1 LARAVVRNA
10 ADKTSA
16 ALMRYTI
23 TNMEGGT
30 ANGHTLLEMMA
41 VVAIV
46 AIMASMGAPLLQQQ
60 LAQREVETVARR
72 FIQHA
77 QFARQVALFGDGL
90 AVQMV
95 PLEQQW
101 SRGWRV
107 IQTEVH
113 PHATRSM
120 QQVLLSQ
127 GDIAPVE
134 IDERS
139 SGFAGPNGQHKRIG
153 FDAFGAAKSQS
164 GGFVANRVVFR
175 HQSAGGIERH
185 AILSSGGRW
194 RLCDPAQDR
203 RACR

>member
-1 LARAVVRNA
+1 
-10 ADKTSA
+10 
-16 ALMRYTI
+16 MRYTI
-23 TNMEGGT
+23 KPTKDES

-60 LAQREVETVARR
+60 LAQREVENLARR

-77 QFARQVALFGDGL
+77 QFARQAALFGDGL
-90 AVQMV
+90 VVQIV
-95 PLEQQW
+95 PVEHQW

-107 IQTEVH
+107 VQNETQSH
-113 PHATRSM
+113 TATSM

-139 SGFAGPNGQHKRIG
+139 SGFGGPNGQHKRIG
-153 FDAFGAAKSQS
+153 FDVFGSAKSQS
-164 GGFVANRVVFR
+164 GGFVANRMVFR
-175 HQSAGGIERH
+175 HQSARGIERH

>member
-1 LARAVVRNA
+1 
-10 ADKTSA
+10 
-16 ALMRYTI
+16 MRYTI

-60 LAQREVETVARR
+60 LAQREVENVARR

-77 QFARQVALFGDGL
+77 QFARQVALFSEGL

-107 IQTEVH
+107 IQMEVH
-113 PHATRSM
+113 SHPTRSM

-127 GDIAPVE
+127 GDITPVE

-175 HQSAGGIERH
+175 HQSASGIERH

>member
-1 LARAVVRNA
+1 MRDSIRNT
-10 ADKTSA
+10 ADRDSS
-16 ALMRYTI
+16 
-23 TNMEGGT
+23 
-30 ANGHTLLEMMA
+30 GHTLLEMMA

-60 LAQREVETVARR
+60 LVQREVENLARR

-77 QFARQVALFGDGL
+77 QFARQAALFGDGL
-90 AVQMV
+90 IVQIV
-95 PLEQQW
+95 PVEHQW
-101 SRGWRV
+101 SQGWRV
-107 IQTEVH
+107 VQTETQSQT
-113 PHATRSM
+113 ATSM

-139 SGFAGPNGQHKRIG
+139 SGFGGPNGQHKRIG
-153 FDAFGAAKSQS
+153 FDAFGSAKSQS
-164 GGFVANRVVFR
+164 GGFVANRMVFR
-175 HQSAGGIERH
+175 HQSARGIERH

>member
-1 LARAVVRNA
+1 
-10 ADKTSA
+10 
-16 ALMRYTI
+16 MRYSVRRI
-23 TNMEGGT
+23 EDGT
-30 ANGHTLLEMMA
+30 ANGYTLLEMMA
-41 VVAIV
+41 VVVIV
-46 AIMASMGAPLLQQQ
+46 AIMATVGAPLLQQQ
-60 LAQREVETVARR
+60 LAQREVENIARR

-107 IQTEVH
+107 IQMEVH
-113 PHATRSM
+113 PHARGST

-175 HQSAGGIERH
+175 HQFVSGIERH

>member
-1 LARAVVRNA
+1 
-10 ADKTSA
+10 
-16 ALMRYTI
+16 MRTPI
-23 TNMEGGT
+23 QQLDDSTV
-30 ANGHTLLEMMA
+30 NGYTLLEMMA

-60 LAQREVETVARR
+60 LARREVENVARR

-77 QFARQVALFGDGL
+77 QFARQAALFGDGL
-90 AVQMV
+90 AVQIIPV
-95 PLEQQW
+95 EHRW

-107 IQTEVH
+107 IQTE
-113 PHATRSM
+113 M
-120 QQVLLSQ
+120 QLVLLSQ

-153 FDAFGAAKSQS
+153 FDAFGSAKSQS
-164 GGFVANRVVFR
+164 GGFVANRMVFR
-175 HQSAGGIERH
+175 HQHAQGVERH

-194 RLCDPAQDR
+194 RLCDPNQDS

>member
-1 LARAVVRNA
+1 MPNPIQ
-10 ADKTSA
+10 TSENCA
-16 ALMRYTI
+16 
-23 TNMEGGT
+23 

-46 AIMASMGAPLLQQQ
+46 AIMASIGAPLLQQQ
-60 LAQREVETVARR
+60 LARREVENVARR

-77 QFARQVALFGDGL
+77 QFARQAALFGDGL
-90 AVQMV
+90 AVQIV
-95 PLEQQW
+95 PVEHQW
-101 SRGWRV
+101 SQSWQV
-107 IQTEVH
+107 IQTEI
-113 PHATRSM
+113 

-127 GDIAPVE
+127 GDITPVE

-139 SGFAGPNGQHKRIG
+139 SGFSGPNGQHKRIG

-164 GGFVANRVVFR
+164 GGFVANRMVFR
-175 HQSAGGIERH
+175 HQHARGIERH

-194 RLCDPAQDR
+194 RLCDPDQDS

>member
-1 LARAVVRNA
+1 
-10 ADKTSA
+10 
-16 ALMRYTI
+16 MRYTI
-23 TNMEGGT
+23 KNTEDEA

-41 VVAIV
+41 VVVIV

-60 LAQREVETVARR
+60 IAHREVENVARR

-77 QFARQVALFGDGL
+77 QFARQAALFGDGL
-90 AVQMV
+90 AVQIV
-95 PLEQQW
+95 PVEQQW

-107 IQTEVH
+107 TKTEVH
-113 PHATRSM
+113 PHSTSSM
-120 QQVLLSQ
+120 QPVLLSQ

-139 SGFAGPNGQHKRIG
+139 SGFGGPNGQHKRIS
-153 FDAFGAAKSQS
+153 FDAFGSAKSQS
-164 GGFVANRVVFR
+164 GGFVANRMVFR
-175 HQSAGGIERH
+175 HQSARWIERH

>member
-1 LARAVVRNA
+1 
-10 ADKTSA
+10 
-16 ALMRYTI
+16 MRTPI
-23 TNMEGGT
+23 QQLDDSTV
-30 ANGHTLLEMMA
+30 NGYTLLEMMA

-60 LAQREVETVARR
+60 LARREVENVARR

-77 QFARQVALFGDGL
+77 QFARQAALFGDGL
-90 AVQMV
+90 AVQIIPV
-95 PLEQQW
+95 EHRW

-107 IQTEVH
+107 IQTE
-113 PHATRSM
+113 M

-127 GDIAPVE
+127 GDISPVE

-153 FDAFGAAKSQS
+153 FDALGAAKSQS
-164 GGFVANRVVFR
+164 GGFVANRMVFR
-175 HQSAGGIERH
+175 HQHARGVERH

-194 RLCDPAQDR
+194 RLCDPSQDS

>member
-1 LARAVVRNA
+1 
-10 ADKTSA
+10 
-16 ALMRYTI
+16 MRTPI
-23 TNMEGGT
+23 QQLDDSTV
-30 ANGHTLLEMMA
+30 NGYTLLEMMA

-60 LAQREVETVARR
+60 LARREVENVARR

-77 QFARQVALFGDGL
+77 QFARQAALFGDGL
-90 AVQMV
+90 AVQIIPV
-95 PLEQQW
+95 EHRW

-107 IQTEVH
+107 IQTE
-113 PHATRSM
+113 M
-120 QQVLLSQ
+120 QLVLLSQ

-153 FDAFGAAKSQS
+153 FDAFGSAKSQS
-164 GGFVANRVVFR
+164 GGFVANRMVFR
-175 HQSAGGIERH
+175 HQHAQGVERH

-194 RLCDPAQDR
+194 RLCDPRQDSR
-203 RACR
+203 GCR

>member
-1 LARAVVRNA
+1 
-10 ADKTSA
+10 
-16 ALMRYTI
+16 MRHSI
-23 TNMEGGT
+23 KEMEDGI

-46 AIMASMGAPLLQQQ
+46 AIMASMGAPLLKQQ
-60 LAQREVETVARR
+60 LAQREVENVARR

-77 QFARQVALFGDGL
+77 QFARQAALFGDGI
-90 AVQMV
+90 AVQIV
-95 PLEQQW
+95 PVEHQW

-107 IQTEVH
+107 IQTE
-113 PHATRSM
+113 M

-139 SGFAGPNGQHKRIG
+139 SGFGGPNGQHKRIG
-153 FDAFGAAKSQS
+153 FDAFGSAKSQS
-164 GGFVANRVVFR
+164 GGFVANRMVFR
-175 HQSAGGIERH
+175 HQHARGIERH

-194 RLCDPAQDR
+194 RLCDPSQDSR
-203 RACR
+203 GCR

>member
-1 LARAVVRNA
+1 MLRYSVRKT
-10 ADKTSA
+10 AD
-16 ALMRYTI
+16 
-23 TNMEGGT
+23 GT
-30 ANGHTLLEMMA
+30 ANGYTLLEMMA
-41 VVAIV
+41 VVAMV

-60 LAQREVETVARR
+60 LARREVENVARR

-77 QFARQVALFGDGL
+77 QFARQAALFGDGL
-90 AVQMV
+90 AVQIV
-95 PLEQQW
+95 PVEQQW

-107 IQTEVH
+107 IQTE
-113 PHATRSM
+113 M
-120 QQVLLSQ
+120 QLVLLSQ

-153 FDAFGAAKSQS
+153 FDAFGSAKSQS
-164 GGFVANRVVFR
+164 GGFVANRMVFR
-175 HQSAGGIERH
+175 HQHAQGVERH

-194 RLCDPAQDR
+194 RLCDPNQDS